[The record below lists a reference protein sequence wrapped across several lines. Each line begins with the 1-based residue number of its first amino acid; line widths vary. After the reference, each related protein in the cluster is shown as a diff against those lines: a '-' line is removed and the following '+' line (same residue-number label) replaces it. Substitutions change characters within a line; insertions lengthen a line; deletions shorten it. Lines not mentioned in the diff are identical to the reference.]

1 MNHINLFNIYNKKL
15 IKNKKILYFITSLS
29 IFLAVII
36 SLTVP
41 QVAHQSRDY
50 LDNKM
55 IEING
60 GDLQIQ
66 LSRDYSN
73 EKFFEEIE
81 KIKNEGCQVTT
92 AYRGRSYCI
101 IGSNRIVTSAIIS
114 DYDIDDDEVIIGE
127 ALSKSSKLKEGDT
140 INLSIKGG
148 SVKEYKIKEVE
159 HLAKGVSNDNEIL
172 GYAKVK
178 YTSDMDVSNLSKN
191 IYISGKDGQE
201 LCNRLKNI
209 DSDNRYMPLEEKKRN
224 VIDNEALEETSLGIL
239 SIATYIIS
247 ILCIVST
254 ISMIMFQRKKDIAIL
269 RMLSIKISD
278 IKKSVMLEI
287 SIWFVPVIIISSILS
302 YPLSILLLSYKGIK
316 YTEGIAWAILF
327 ILKNLAFNILALFI
341 ISMISLQL
349 ISCMRP
355 ISILKNSSS
364 DELRKKLKKV
374 SLECIFVVPLIM
386 VLYCII
392 SNNMGSLIGL
402 IGLTAFCIIF
412 VIFTCII
419 FKIISSIVPLRF
431 INLRYCF
438 KSIKKNLFGFVVV
451 LVSITITLW
460 FILIGFY
467 LEGSIKDNMTKS
479 IKEALPYNYT
489 VDTNNSE
496 EFDSLLDAT
505 KSVKGYDKLYS
516 INGNVTNMDKKTPY
530 RNITIYEVNPDKYS
544 AKFNICEGENLFEG
558 DKEGAIISDEMHNN
572 CKINVGDTLDV
583 TTKNG
588 NIKIMVKGIYKSC
601 GINDI
606 AVYKEN
612 KELGE
617 EIEYLINAENT
628 DFANGL
634 SDLDIFNINDVGA
647 NLAASLMKFLKV
659 FKILSVIT
667 IFSSLL
673 FDINIMKMNSSLE
686 EKDEAI
692 IKSLG
697 IGSKFIRKSNNI
709 KAIIMMILTSALSV
723 GMFNFIMSTVF
734 KGMFHCSGSVG
745 TIGIISMVIIS
756 LIICFAA
763 FSKNTISSKVD
774 LELLRND

>member
-15 IKNKKILYFITSLS
+15 IKNKKILYFINSLS

-92 AYRGRSYCI
+92 
-101 IGSNRIVTSAIIS
+101 
-114 DYDIDDDEVIIGE
+114 
-127 ALSKSSKLKEGDT
+127 
-140 INLSIKGG
+140 
-148 SVKEYKIKEVE
+148 
-159 HLAKGVSNDNEIL
+159 
-172 GYAKVK
+172 
-178 YTSDMDVSNLSKN
+178 
-191 IYISGKDGQE
+191 
-201 LCNRLKNI
+201 
-209 DSDNRYMPLEEKKRN
+209 
-224 VIDNEALEETSLGIL
+224 
-239 SIATYIIS
+239 
-247 ILCIVST
+247 
-254 ISMIMFQRKKDIAIL
+254 
-269 RMLSIKISD
+269 
-278 IKKSVMLEI
+278 
-287 SIWFVPVIIISSILS
+287 
-302 YPLSILLLSYKGIK
+302 
-316 YTEGIAWAILF
+316 
-327 ILKNLAFNILALFI
+327 
-341 ISMISLQL
+341 
-349 ISCMRP
+349 
-355 ISILKNSSS
+355 
-364 DELRKKLKKV
+364 
-374 SLECIFVVPLIM
+374 
-386 VLYCII
+386 
-392 SNNMGSLIGL
+392 
-402 IGLTAFCIIF
+402 
-412 VIFTCII
+412 
-419 FKIISSIVPLRF
+419 
-431 INLRYCF
+431 
-438 KSIKKNLFGFVVV
+438 
-451 LVSITITLW
+451 
-460 FILIGFY
+460 
-467 LEGSIKDNMTKS
+467 
-479 IKEALPYNYT
+479 
-489 VDTNNSE
+489 
-496 EFDSLLDAT
+496 
-505 KSVKGYDKLYS
+505 
-516 INGNVTNMDKKTPY
+516 
-530 RNITIYEVNPDKYS
+530 YEVNPDKYS